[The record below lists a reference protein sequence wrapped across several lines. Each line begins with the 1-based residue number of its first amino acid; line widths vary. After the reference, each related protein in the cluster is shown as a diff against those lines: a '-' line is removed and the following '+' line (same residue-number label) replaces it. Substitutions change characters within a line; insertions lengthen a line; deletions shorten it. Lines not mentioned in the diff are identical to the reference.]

1 VLKAWKSSLA
11 WRQLFLIAPAVLLVV
26 VALVYYL
33 TREAESLLAGQIES
47 NALRSAGMS
56 AAQLDGLFSES
67 ARTAKLVADM
77 VEDETHTDEMLIGYL
92 KKAIADLHD
101 SRPEVSG
108 GSIAFAPDMRHR
120 GQKYCMWYTFFEST
134 AGGEAQK
141 TADVDGAG
149 YDYFNFYWFKN
160 YATKNGPGKWSEP
173 YFDENL
179 GNIAMTT
186 YSYPFYFM
194 RNGNPVFGGVVTVDI
209 SLDQLS
215 RYLQGVAGCEGYAYL
230 ITREGR
236 LVVHPNP
243 EFRMKHTV
251 FDMPRGEKEE
261 LAYFWKGV
269 IEGGTGFR
277 VYPFQTSMAPA
288 GHSRVSHTT
297 VNANGWV
304 VGAVIVQNRL
314 FEPLIQLRHYASIL
328 AVTMVVL
335 ALLLLALV
343 TMRALRP
350 LRQLA
355 PVARRIGGGDF
366 SAELP
371 RLNRSDEVGQLT
383 DAFAAMQQSLRRY
396 VSELETTTAA
406 RNRFESEVAIANQ
419 IQQSLLPKGC
429 PDAICRRE
437 FELFAALIP
446 AKGVGGDL
454 YDYFYI
460 SDDELVV
467 TVGDVSGKGI
477 PAALFMA
484 VTQTLN
490 RGAAS
495 NSLTPGEI
503 VTRINT
509 ALERGND
516 MMMFVTLFFGILNV
530 KTGVMHYANAGH
542 NPPLVRGSD
551 GAVRRIAGIQG
562 PPLGVSGSVY
572 ATAAFRLAPGE
583 TFIAYTDGVTEAFD
597 PAGDQFTLARLEQ
610 VVAGLPA
617 DAMPEKTVGAVLTA
631 VTKHAA
637 GAEQSDDI
645 TLLALRMHR
654 F

>member
-1 VLKAWKSSLA
+1 MLKAWKSSLA

-33 TREAESLLAGQIES
+33 TREAETLLGGQIES

-67 ARTAKLVADM
+67 ARTAEMIALL
-77 VEDETHTDEMLIGYL
+77 VEDEKITDEDLINYL
-92 KKAIADLHD
+92 KQAIADLHK

-108 GSIAFAPDMRHR
+108 GSIAFAPEMRHR
-120 GQKYCMWYTFFEST
+120 GQKYCMWYSFFENT
-134 AGGEAQK
+134 TGGEVQN
-141 TADVDGAG
+141 TVDVDGSG

-160 YATKNGPGKWSEP
+160 YATKSGPGKWSEP

-186 YSYPFYFM
+186 YSYPFYLT
-194 RNGNPVFGGVVTVDI
+194 RNGNPVFAGVVTVDI
-209 SLDQLS
+209 SLEQLS
-215 RYLQGVAGCEGYAYL
+215 RYLQGVVGCEGYAYL

-236 LVVHPNP
+236 LVVHP
-243 EFRMKHTV
+243 EFRMTHTV
-251 FDMPRGEKEE
+251 FDMPRGDRTE
-261 LAYFWKGV
+261 LSYFWNGV
-269 IEGGTGFR
+269 LEGGSGFQ
-277 VYPFQTSMAPA
+277 VYPFPTALAPA
-288 GHSRVSHTT
+288 GHSWVSYTT
-297 VNANGWV
+297 VDANGWV

-328 AVTMVVL
+328 AVAMVVL
-335 ALLLLALV
+335 ALVLLALV

-350 LRQLA
+350 LRLLA
-355 PVARRIGGGDF
+355 PVARRIGSGDF
-366 SAELP
+366 SVQLP

-383 DAFAAMQQSLRRY
+383 DAFAAMQQSLQRY
-396 VSELETTTAA
+396 VTELETTTAA

-454 YDYFYI
+454 YDYFYL
-460 SDDELVV
+460 SDDELVI

-495 NSLTPGEI
+495 GSLSAGEI

-530 KTGVMHYANAGH
+530 RTGVMHYANAGH
-542 NPPLVRGSD
+542 NPPLVRGAD
-551 GAVRRIAGIQG
+551 GKVRRISGIQG
-562 PPLGVSGSVY
+562 PPLGVSGATY
-572 ATAAFRLAPGE
+572 ATAAFHLAPGE
-583 TFIAYTDGVTEAFD
+583 MFIAYTDGVTEAFD
-597 PAGDQFTLARLEQ
+597 SDGNQFTLSRLEQ
-610 VVAGLPA
+610 VVAALPDDVA
-617 DAMPEKTVGAVLTA
+617 PEKAINTVLAA
-631 VTKHAA
+631 VTRHAG